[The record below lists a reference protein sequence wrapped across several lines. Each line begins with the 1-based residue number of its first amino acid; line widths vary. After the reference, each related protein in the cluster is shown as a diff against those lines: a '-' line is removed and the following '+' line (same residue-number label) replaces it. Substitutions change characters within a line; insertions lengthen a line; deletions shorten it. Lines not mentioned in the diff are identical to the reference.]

1 MAFRTQ
7 SCLPRPEEAPTTP
20 CPVKSATVAKKPFG
34 RASFSPIRQA
44 RYLAGQD
51 AFEVQFA
58 DGMCFLESN
67 EAIRRANRIETND
80 KLVSVAVDLELR
92 SHFIATYASDA
103 QARVSWSFIRENAPQ
118 QSS

>member
-1 MAFRTQ
+1 MKSVTAIKQ
-7 SCLPRPEEAPTTP
+7 
-20 CPVKSATVAKKPFG
+20 PVG

-44 RYLAGQD
+44 RYLVGQD

-67 EAIRRANRIETND
+67 GAIRRANRIDTND
-80 KLVSVAVDLELR
+80 KLVSVAVDPELR
-92 SHFIATYASDA
+92 SHFIATYASEA
-103 QARVSWSFIRENAPQ
+103 QARVSWSFIREHAPQ

>member
-1 MAFRTQ
+1 MKF
-7 SCLPRPEEAPTTP
+7 
-20 CPVKSATVAKKPFG
+20 ATAAKKPFG

-58 DGMCFLESN
+58 DGLCFLESHG
-67 EAIRRANRIETND
+67 AIRRANRIATKD
-80 KLVSVAVDLELR
+80 QLVSVAVDPELR
-92 SHFIATYASDA
+92 SHFIATYASEC
-103 QARVSWSFIRENAPQ
+103 QARVSWSFIREHAPQ